1 MKSGKELQKSGLTCK
16 STKFGGCLTGYFL
29 KKVIEMSR
37 FFKTKFITQFF
48 IADITEKQRTLG
60 FGNQFAL
67 NVIFSL
73 FSGQVL
79 HRFVQIVGS
88 YSQISSIIRHH
99 VMAGIFFAQLL
110 FECPEYVVSGFN

>member
-37 FFKTKFITQFF
+37 LFKTKFITQFF

-60 FGNQFAL
+60 LGD
-67 NVIFSL
+67 
-73 FSGQVL
+73 
-79 HRFVQIVGS
+79 
-88 YSQISSIIRHH
+88 
-99 VMAGIFFAQLL
+99 
-110 FECPEYVVSGFN
+110 